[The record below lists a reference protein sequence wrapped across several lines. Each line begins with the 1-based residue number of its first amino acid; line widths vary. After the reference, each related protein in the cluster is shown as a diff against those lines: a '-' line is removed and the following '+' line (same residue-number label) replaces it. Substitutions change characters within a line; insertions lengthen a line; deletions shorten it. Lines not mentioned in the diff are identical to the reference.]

1 MESEKEQYT
10 PPSLMEYGRMEELTR
25 GPLGGTF
32 DAIIGKAIGI
42 GSVSG
47 GIGDLEAWYTRSG

>member
-1 MESEKEQYT
+1 MESEKKQYT
-10 PPSLMEYGRMEELTR
+10 SPMLIEYGRMEHLTR

-47 GIGDLEAWYTRSG
+47 GIGDLESWYTRSG